1 MTAPAAP
8 AYGTVAPDHPR
19 STVALILGILGI
31 VACSIVAPFALV
43 IGRGAVKEIDAS
55 GGQLGG
61 RGMAQAGFILGVI
74 GTVILALSLIGGVVL
89 IIVAAWPGR
98 APSRARARHSTSR
111 SPVGAMDG
119 SVRGMSTTNSVR

>member
-1 MTAPAAP
+1 MTAPAAPAAP
-8 AYGTVAPDHPR
+8 AYGTIAPDHPR
-19 STVALILGILGI
+19 STVALILGIIGI

-74 GTVILALSLIGGVVL
+74 GTVILALSLIAAVVL
-89 IIVAAWPGR
+89 IIVAA
-98 APSRARARHSTSR
+98 ANA
-111 SPVGAMDG
+111 
-119 SVRGMSTTNSVR
+119 